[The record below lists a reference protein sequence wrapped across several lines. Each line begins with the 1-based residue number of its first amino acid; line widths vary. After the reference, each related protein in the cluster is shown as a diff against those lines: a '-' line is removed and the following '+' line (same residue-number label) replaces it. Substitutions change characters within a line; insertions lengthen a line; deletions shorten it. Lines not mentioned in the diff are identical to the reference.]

1 MTDHITSY
9 DQAAQ
14 KVACGPGD
22 TFCQTSMRT
31 AYEDLLRDDSCA
43 VETHTADNSKQ
54 ANYYFWQPQY
64 ANKRVKGNAF
74 LSVEADALRF
84 GSKQVTQESF
94 LQGRGQVTP
103 LNPRCGAS
111 ELRYMPESVFPPPTD
126 KEPWDMSLFAQQT
139 IVPRSCAS
147 ITEVDMLRRRS
158 PQPGAYE
165 GAWAPFASELRPS
178 NSRRI
183 EEGVTLA
190 NKQYPTFADLRA
202 RATAA
207 VQN

>member
-22 TFCQTSMRT
+22 SFCQSSMRT

-54 ANYYFWQPQY
+54 ANYYFWQPSY
-64 ANKRVKGNAF
+64 ANKRIKGNAF

-84 GSKQVTQESF
+84 GAKQVTQESF
-94 LQGRGQVTP
+94 LQGRGQVMP

-111 ELRYMPESVFPPPTD
+111 ELRYTPETVFPPTE
-126 KEPWDMSLFAQQT
+126 KEPWDMSLFSQQS

-147 ITEVDMLRRRS
+147 VTEVNMLQRRS

-165 GAWAPFASELRPS
+165 GAWTPFAAELRPGS
-178 NSRRI
+178 SRRV

-190 NKQYPTFADLRA
+190 NKQYPSFVDLHARA
-202 RATAA
+202 RAAIDG
-207 VQN
+207 